1 MSRSYVVGVDGSE
14 GSIRTAQYA
23 LEQAEK
29 ADATLKVIHVL
40 EWSPYSFLTP
50 EELEERKGRRKQELE
65 RGESAILAPIIE
77 KLGSDSVD
85 GEVRFGQIAEVISKY
100 CDEIGAEQAFVG
112 RHGGGGLSSRLFGS
126 VPGALVQISNVPVTV
141 VP

>member
-1 MSRSYVVGVDGSE
+1 MSKSYVVGVDGSE

-29 ADATLKVIHVL
+29 AGASLKVIHVL

-65 RGESAILAPIIE
+65 RGESAILTPIIE
-77 KLGSDSVD
+77 KLGSDNVG
-85 GEVRFGQIAEVISKY
+85 GEVRFGQIAEVISNY
-100 CDEIGAEQAFVG
+100 CDEIGADQSFVG

>member
-1 MSRSYVVGVDGSE
+1 MSKSYVVGIDGSE

-29 ADATLKVIHVL
+29 AGASLKVIHVL
-40 EWSPYSFLTP
+40 EWSPYSFLTN
-50 EELEERKGRRKQELE
+50 EELEERKGRRKEELE
-65 RGESAILAPIIE
+65 RGKTAIIGPMVE
-77 KLGSDSVD
+77 KLDSDNVD

-112 RHGGGGLSSRLFGS
+112 RTGEGGLTSRLFGS
-126 VPGALVQISNVPVTV
+126 VPGTLVQISNVPVTV

>member
-1 MSRSYVVGVDGSE
+1 MSKIYVVGIDGSE

-23 LEQAEK
+23 LAQAQQ
-29 ADATLKVIHVL
+29 AGASLKVIHVL

-50 EELEERKGRRKQELE
+50 EELEERHKRRGEELE
-65 RGESAILAPIIE
+65 RANTAIIKPLIE
-77 KLGSDSVD
+77 KLGSGDME
-85 GEVRFGQIAEVISKY
+85 GEVRYGHVPEVISKY

-112 RHGGGGLSSRLFGS
+112 RHGDGGITSRLFGS
-126 VPGALVQISNVPVTV
+126 VPGTLVQISNVPVTV

>member
-1 MSRSYVVGVDGSE
+1 MSKSYVVGIDGSE

-23 LEQAEK
+23 LAQAQG
-29 ADATLKVIHVL
+29 AGASLKVLHVL

-50 EELEERKGRRKQELE
+50 EELEERKKRRREELE
-65 RGESAILAPIIE
+65 RANTVIIAPIID
-77 KLGSDSVD
+77 KLGTDGIE
-85 GEVRFGQIAEVISKY
+85 GEVRYGQIAEVISKY
-100 CDEIGAEQAFVG
+100 CDEIGAEQCFVG
-112 RHGGGGLSSRLFGS
+112 RHGGGGLTSRLFGS